1 MPAYLYSSW
10 NLGRIGPIALQL
22 VDDDG
27 TETVRLTT
35 GTFAHVNLSS
45 VVTGVTAFAS
55 GLQTAL
61 NVGPRAGKYSVT
73 WAVATGYTV
82 GYTGS
87 ASAVSF
93 SAVTATE
100 GVRMRRILGFSGNF
114 SAFPAV
120 SDVRPFYV
128 LDLARDGL
136 SGFSRDFEVSGQTQR
151 QVSVKGNAFT
161 VSPLTHER
169 RFKGRTRFMPRAR
182 VFASEATT
190 AVPWTFEHLLQHA
203 RCREALLLDMPGD
216 RIVYR
221 SVNGE
226 FDEASRKPVFGDFH
240 GLWDLAIEGQV
251 LGRL

>member
-1 MPAYLYSSW
+1 MPAYLFSSW
-10 NLGRIGPIALQL
+10 NVARIGAIALQL

-35 GTFAHVNLSS
+35 GTHAHINLSS
-45 VVTGVTAFAS
+45 VVAGVTAFAPA
-55 GLQTAL
+55 LQTAL
-61 NVGPRAGKYSVT
+61 NAGPRAGKYSVT
-73 WAVATGYTV
+73 WASSTGYTI
-82 GYTGS
+82 GYTGT

-114 SAFPAV
+114 STFPAV
-120 SDVRPFYV
+120 SNVRPFYV

-136 SGFSRDFEVSGQTQR
+136 AGFSRDFEVSGQTQR
-151 QVSVKGNAFT
+151 QVSVKGNTFS

-169 RFKGRTRFMPRAR
+169 RFKGRTRFMPRSR
-182 VFASEATT
+182 VFVADATT
-190 AVPWTFEHLLQHA
+190 AVPWTYEHLMQHA
-203 RCREALLLDMPGD
+203 RCRETLLLDMPGD

-221 SVNGE
+221 SINGE
-226 FDEASRKPVFGDFH
+226 FDEGTRKPVFGDFH
-240 GLWDLAIEGQV
+240 GLWDLSIEGQV